1 MYGFRYYFTPL
12 TGVLFTFPSRY
23 WFTIGHQRVFSLGG
37 RSPQIPTGFH
47 VSCGTWVS
55 CTKSPIPLLYRAI
68 TFCGR
73 PFQTVQLRMR
83 FVTLR
88 PHRIRARQDPA
99 TPMAQRTRAMTRQRF
114 RLIPFR
120 SPLLGESQLL
130 SLPRGTE
137 MFQFPRLASTGLCI
151 HPEMIRHNSD
161 RVSPFGHPRI
171 SVCVRLPEAYRSLPR
186 PSSPADAKASTV
198 HS

>member
-37 RSPQIPTGFH
+37 RSPRIPTGFH

-55 CTKSPIPLLYRAI
+55 CSKSLILLLYRAI
-68 TFCGR
+68 TFYGR
-73 PFQTVQLRMR
+73 PFQIVQLSMR

-88 PHRIRARQDPA
+88 PRRIGIRQNPS
-99 TPMAQRTRAMTRQRF
+99 TPMAQRTRAITRHRLG
-114 RLIPFR
+114 LIPFR
-120 SPLLGESQLL
+120 SPLLRESLLL
-130 SLPRGTE
+130 SFPRGTE
-137 MFQFPRLASTGLCI
+137 MFQFPRLASSGLCI
-151 HPEMIRHNSD
+151 HPAMIRHNSD

>member
-23 WFTIGHQRVFSLGG
+23 WFAIGHQRVFSLGG
-37 RSPQIPTGFH
+37 RSPRIPTGFH
-47 VSCGTWVS
+47 VSYGTWVS
-55 CTKSPIPLLYRAI
+55 CAKSLIPLFYRAI
-68 TFCGR
+68 TFFGR
-73 PFQTVQLRMR
+73 PFQIVQLRMR
-83 FVTLR
+83 FITLR
-88 PHRIRARQDPA
+88 LYRIRVRQDPA
-99 TPMAQRTRAMTRQRF
+99 TPMAQRIRAITRHRF

-120 SPLLGESQLL
+120 SPLLRESRLL
-130 SLPRGTE
+130 SFPRGTE
-137 MFQFPRLASTGLCI
+137 MFQFPRLASSGLCI
-151 HPEMIRHNSD
+151 HPAMIRHNSD

>member
-1 MYGFRYYFTPL
+1 VYGFRYYFTPL

-23 WFTIGHQRVFSLGG
+23 WFTIGHQQVFSLGG
-37 RSPQIPTGFH
+37 WSPRIPTGFH

-55 CTKSPIPLLYRAI
+55 RTKSLVALLYRAV

-73 PFQTVQLRMR
+73 PFQIVRLATRFITLQLR
-83 FVTLR
+83 
-88 PHRIRARQDPA
+88 RIGTKRDPS
-99 TPMAQRTRAMTRQRF
+99 TPMTQRTRAITRHWF
-114 RLIPFR
+114 GLFPFR
-120 SPLLGESQLL
+120 SPLLRESRLL
-130 SLPRGTE
+130 SFPRGTE
-137 MFQFPRLASTGLCI
+137 MFQFPRLASSGLWI
-151 HPEMIRHNSD
+151 HPAMVRYDSD

-171 SVCVRLPEAYRSLPR
+171 GVCLRLPEAYRSLPR

>member
-37 RSPQIPTGFH
+37 WSPRIHTGFH
-47 VSCGTWVS
+47 VSCDTWVS
-55 CTKSPIPLLYRAI
+55 RTKSPVPFVYRAI
-68 TFCGR
+68 TFSGR
-73 PFQTVQLRMR
+73 PFQIVQLGTG
-83 FVTLR
+83 FLTLQLL
-88 PHRIRARQDPA
+88 RIGAQRDPS
-99 TPMAQRTRAMTRQRF
+99 TPLAQRTRAMTRQRF
-114 RLIPFR
+114 GLFPFR
-120 SPLLGESQLL
+120 SPLLRESRLL
-130 SLPRGTE
+130 SVPRGTE
-137 MFQFPRLASTGLCI
+137 MFQFPRFASSGLWI
-151 HPEMIRHNSD
+151 HPAMIRHDSD

-171 SVCVRLPEAYRSLPR
+171 GVCLRLPEAYRSLPR

>member
-23 WFTIGHQRVFSLGG
+23 WFTIGHQQVFSLGG
-37 RSPQIPTGFH
+37 WSPRIPTGFH

-55 CTKSPIPLLYRAI
+55 RAKSPVPLFYRAI

-73 PFQTVQLRMR
+73 SFQIVQLGTR
-83 FVTLR
+83 FVTLQLR
-88 PHRIRARQDPA
+88 RIRARRDPS
-99 TPMAQRTRAMTRQRF
+99 TPVAQRTRAITRHRF
-114 RLIPFR
+114 GLFPFR
-120 SPLLGESQLL
+120 SPLLRESRLL
-130 SLPRGTE
+130 SFPRGTE
-137 MFQFPRLASTGLCI
+137 MFQFPRFASSGLWI
-151 HPEMIRHNSD
+151 HPAMVRHDSD

-171 SVCVRLPEAYRSLPR
+171 GVCLRLPEAYRSLPR